1 MARLAFEDESARRGL
16 EQIIHPRVRA
26 RAAEIVAQAPAD
38 AIVVNDVPLLVEAGL
53 AGTFDLVVVVLASV
67 ETRLARLTR
76 DRGMAES
83 DVRSRIAAQATDEQR
98 RAVADIVIVNDGTL
112 EDLRTAVDKAWREEI
127 QPRAQAAG
135 AGPPGTERAT
145 RDGR

>member
-1 MARLAFEDESARRGL
+1 MARLAFADESVRRRL

-26 RAAEIVAQAPAD
+26 RVADIVAQAPAE

-53 AGTFDLVVVVLASV
+53 AATFDLVVVVLASV
-67 ETRLARLTR
+67 ETRIARVIR

-83 DVRSRIAAQATDEQR
+83 EVRSRIGAQASDDQR
-98 RAVADIVIVNDGTL
+98 RAVADVVIVNEGTVG
-112 EDLRTAVDKAWREEI
+112 ELRAAVDKAWQEEI
-127 QPRAQAAG
+127 LPRAQTAES
-135 AGPPGTERAT
+135 ERAT